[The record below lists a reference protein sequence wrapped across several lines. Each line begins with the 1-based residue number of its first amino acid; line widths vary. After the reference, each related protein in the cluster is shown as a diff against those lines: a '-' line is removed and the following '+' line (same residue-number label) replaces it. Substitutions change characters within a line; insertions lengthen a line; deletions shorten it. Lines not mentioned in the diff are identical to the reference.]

1 MHKTTIQLPPLN
13 WLKTFVVAAQ
23 LLNFTSAAKDLNMTQ
38 SAVSQQIK
46 LLESHLGQ
54 ALFHR
59 QHKKLTLTNTG
70 MAYLPTVLQALE
82 AIQRSTQDLFT
93 PLKYGILT
101 IQVNTA
107 FLLLWL
113 TPRIADFMCLY
124 PDITLRIMS
133 INWNTDRLAMSNDLI
148 IDHGR
153 GAWRNREVHRLLTP
167 KLRPFCSPE
176 IKQKLHN
183 GMDLGDFSLIDIIG
197 NQQQWGDW
205 LKETGLVIPSRSIR
219 HQVDTMATA
228 AQLARLGVGMFLSY
242 DELLEDDIRNGA
254 LIAPFDRY
262 IDTVDSYY
270 LTHDN
275 DKPLSKT
282 AELFKNWL
290 LSLLGGQDV
299 LAQALES
306 KNSD

>member
-1 MHKTTIQLPPLN
+1 MLKNALQLPPLN
-13 WLKTFVVAAQ
+13 WLKTFVAAAR
-23 LLNFTSAAKDLNMTQ
+23 LLNFTAAAKELNMTQ

-70 MAYLPTVLQALE
+70 MAYLPTVQQALD

-113 TPRIADFMCLY
+113 TPRIAEFIRLY

-133 INWNTDRLAMSNDLI
+133 INWDADRLSMSNDLI

-153 GAWRNREVHRLLTP
+153 GAWPKMQVHRLLTP
-167 KLRPFCSPE
+167 KLRPFCSPD

-183 GMDLGDFSLIDIIG
+183 GMDLSDFSLIEILG
-197 NQQQWGDW
+197 NQQRWDAW
-205 LKETGLVIPSRSIR
+205 LKETGLVISPRSMR

-228 AQLARLGVGMFLSY
+228 AQLARLGVGLFLSY
-242 DELLEDDIRNGA
+242 DELVAEDVHNGT
-254 LIAPFDRY
+254 LTAPFDKY
-262 IDTVDSYY
+262 VDTVDSYY
-270 LTHDN
+270 LTHDDN
-275 DKPLSKT
+275 KPLSKT
-282 AELFKNWL
+282 ADLFKNWL
-290 LSLLGGQDV
+290 LDSLG
-299 LAQALES
+299 EE
-306 KNSD
+306 

>member
-13 WLKTFVVAAQ
+13 WLKTFVAAAK
-23 LLNFTSAAKDLNMTQ
+23 LLNFTSAAKELNMTQ

-46 LLESHLGQ
+46 LLEDHLGQ

-70 MAYLPTVLQALE
+70 MAYLPTVQEALE

-93 PLKYGILT
+93 PLRYGILT

-113 TPRIADFMCLY
+113 TPRIAEFMRLY

-153 GAWRNREVHRLLTP
+153 GSWRSMAVHRLLTP

-176 IKQKLHN
+176 INQKLRN
-183 GMDLGDFSLIDIIG
+183 GMDLSDFSLIDILG
-197 NQQQWGDW
+197 NQQQWAAW
-205 LKETGLVIPSRSIR
+205 LKDAGLTISSGSIR

-228 AQLARLGVGMFLSY
+228 AQLARLSVGVFLSY
-242 DELLEDDIRNGA
+242 DELLADDIRNGT

-262 IDTVDSYY
+262 VDTVDSYY

-290 LSLLGGQDV
+290 LSSLSGQDALV
-299 LAQALES
+299 AALES
-306 KNSD
+306 KNSE